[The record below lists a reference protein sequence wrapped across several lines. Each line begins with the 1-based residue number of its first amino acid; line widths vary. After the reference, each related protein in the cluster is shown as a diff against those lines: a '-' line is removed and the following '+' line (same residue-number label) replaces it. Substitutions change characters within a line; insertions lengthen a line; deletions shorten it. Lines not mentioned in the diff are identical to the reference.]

1 MTTTKTMTLLA
12 LVAAASATSG
22 CTSLGH
28 ALGAGKVS
36 PDEFRVVSQAPL
48 TLPPD
53 YSLRPPQPGAA
64 RPQEL
69 QPTEDARQTL
79 FGQDVGANAS
89 QGERQLVT
97 DAHADATDPNIRDT
111 VDFENQGVVH
121 RNQGFVDR
129 LLSFGGGGSTA
140 GATPAAPLNAQA
152 EQQRLA
158 DEDSI
163 RRATGGGQVI
173 IQRDSGGFKL
183 PGT

>member
-1 MTTTKTMTLLA
+1 MTTTKTLTLLA

-22 CTSLGH
+22 CASFSR
-28 ALGAGKVS
+28 AIGAGKAS

-53 YSLRPPQPGAA
+53 YSLRPPRPGEP

-69 QPTEDARQTL
+69 QPTDEARQSL
-79 FGQDVGANAS
+79 FGQDVGASAS
-89 QGERQLVT
+89 QGERQLVA

-111 VDFENQGVVH
+111 IDFENQGIVH

-129 LLSFGGGGSTA
+129 LLSFGGGASTS
-140 GATPAAPLNAQA
+140 APLDPQA

-163 RRATGGGQVI
+163 RRATGGGQVV